1 MLQFLH
7 NEQEQFV
14 SLYGNYGYGK
24 TIVLSVATDL
34 AGFVIEEVKT
44 LDQLRTVVSLKKE
57 KLLILLRD
65 TYIEKSNMRGWLSV
79 LTATENIHK
88 VQIFLC

>member
-1 MLQFLH
+1 M
-7 NEQEQFV
+7 
-14 SLYGNYGYGK
+14 
-24 TIVLSVATDL
+24 
-34 AGFVIEEVKT
+34 
-44 LDQLRTVVSLKKE
+44 DQLRSVVSLKKE

>member
-1 MLQFLH
+1 MCYGGMKCKGMLSRPFQV
-7 NEQEQFV
+7 E
-14 SLYGNYGYGK
+14 
-24 TIVLSVATDL
+24 VLTA
-34 AGFVIEEVKT
+34 
-44 LDQLRTVVSLKKE
+44 VVLKKD

-88 VQIFLC
+88 V